1 MAVVHGVGR
10 ELPAAGEACWERA
23 YLDLEAS
30 GEDPLRVVEG
40 MHLLGEAC
48 YESWEGP
55 VAVLLDGASGEVF
68 LARPDDDGV
77 LHRDLL
83 ASSAECL
90 VALARV
96 IEGLGAGLGFGP
108 AAVAE
113 VVETGRQR
121 LREAD
126 PELYRRT
133 DGRPAHWEAALT
145 VRSLAWGAGPGVDG
159 ELAYAVT
166 PALVEDLA
174 TAEGEGVVRRFG
186 DGELPAS
193 VTHGPTRRLLV
204 EVGLPVSEDC
214 VLSVDAEEPLEG
226 YEPEDEEEP
235 GDRAYQ
241 RGFPVLG
248 GWMYE
253 FDVLLDGAT
262 GRVELNDVWGDGET
276 AAYLHRDVSALLYT
290 LWTFHRLRAAREEA
304 HQEAD
309 SALWSVFDPC
319 ELFDG
324 AAEEALR
331 EIDPEAFADEE
342 HFWPLRIDD
351 GHMGSLLE

>member
-1 MAVVHGVGR
+1 MAVVDGVGR
-10 ELPAAGEACWERA
+10 ELLAAGEACWEWA

-30 GEDPLRVVEG
+30 GEEPLRVVEG
-40 MHLLGEAC
+40 LHLLGEAC
-48 YESWEGP
+48 YEAWEGP

-77 LHRDLL
+77 LQRDLL
-83 ASSAECL
+83 ASSVECL

-96 IEGLGAGLGFGP
+96 LEAPGAGPEFGP
-108 AAVAE
+108 AGVAG
-113 VVETGRQR
+113 VEEAGRR
-121 LREAD
+121 LLREAD

-133 DGRPAHWEAALT
+133 DGRPAHWETALT
-145 VRSLAWGAGPGVDG
+145 IRALAWGAEAAGPGG
-159 ELAYAVT
+159 LAYAVT

-174 TAEGEGVVRRFG
+174 TAEGEGSVRRFQEA
-186 DGELPAS
+186 ELSES

-204 EVGLPVSEDC
+204 EAGLPVSEDC
-214 VLSVDAEEPLEG
+214 VLTVDAEEPLEG

-241 RGFPVLG
+241 RGFLELG
-248 GWMYE
+248 GWMYD
-253 FDVLLDGAT
+253 FVVLLDGAT
-262 GRVELNDVWGDGET
+262 GRVELPDLWDDGEP
-276 AAYLHRDVSALLYT
+276 AAYLHRDLSALLYT

-304 HQEAD
+304 DQAAD
-309 SALWSVFDPC
+309 SASWSVFDPC

-331 EIDPEAFADEE
+331 AIDAEAFASEE